1 MSACSALSLACAL
14 NLACGKTLPAP
25 MLPALTLPAVTAL
38 PSPKY
43 APHSSGGP
51 TSCKGFPGRAHRRG
65 SGRRL
70 FAMTAELERE
80 FDVIV
85 IGAGAVGE
93 NVADRAVRGGLTAVL
108 IEAELVGGE
117 CSYWACM
124 PSKALL
130 RPGTALR
137 GAQAVPGAAEAITRT
152 LDAAAV
158 LKHRDHFTSNWQ
170 DDGQVK
176 WVEDTGIELIRGHG
190 WLTGIRKVE
199 VAGLDGNS
207 YALAARHA
215 VVVATGSS
223 PTVPPIDGL
232 ADTDYWTTREA
243 TSARE
248 IPDRLAVLGGGV
260 AGAELAQA
268 FARLG
273 ASVTLVAR
281 RGLLG
286 AFPEE
291 AATLVAAGLRADG
304 VDLHLHT
311 ATTSVRENEDG
322 SLSLELAGG
331 TTVTADRLLVTTG
344 RHPSL
349 EGIGLES
356 VGLAAEEGKELRI
369 STDSTGLVAGGAGND
384 VDPWLYAAGDAAG
397 NVMLTHQ
404 GKYEARATGDAIA
417 ARAKGGLSGG
427 AAPWSRYSRTANDHA
442 IPNVVFTDPEL
453 ANVGRTLRQA
463 EQDGLR
469 ASSVELPIQV
479 AGSSLHAERY
489 EGWAQLVVDED
500 RQVLLGATFAG
511 PDVAELLHAATI
523 AIVGE
528 VPLDRLWHAV
538 PSYPTISEVWLR
550 LLEEYG
556 L

>member
-1 MSACSALSLACAL
+1 
-14 NLACGKTLPAP
+14 
-25 MLPALTLPAVTAL
+25 
-38 PSPKY
+38 
-43 APHSSGGP
+43 
-51 TSCKGFPGRAHRRG
+51 
-65 SGRRL
+65 
-70 FAMTAELERE
+70 MTAQFERE

-93 NVADRAVRGGLTAVL
+93 NVADRVVQGGLTAVL

-130 RPGTALR
+130 RPGTALH
-137 GAQAVPGAAEAITRT
+137 GAQTVPGAEEAVTRT

-158 LKHRDHFTSNWQ
+158 LKRRDHFTSNWQ
-170 DDGQVK
+170 DDSQVK
-176 WVEDTGIELIRGHG
+176 WLEDTGIELIRGHG
-190 WLTGIRKVE
+190 WITDTRKVE

-207 YALAARHA
+207 YELTARHA
-215 VVVATGSS
+215 VVVATGSA
-223 PTVPPIDGL
+223 PTVPPIEGL
-232 ADTDYWTTREA
+232 SDVDYWTTREA

-260 AGAELAQA
+260 AGTELAQA

-281 RGLLG
+281 GGLLG

-291 AATLVAAGLRADG
+291 AASLVAAGLRADG

-311 ATTSVRENEDG
+311 GTKSVRENDDGTLTLELEDG
-322 SLSLELAGG
+322 A
-331 TTVTADRLLVTTG
+331 TVTVDKLLVTTG
-344 RHPSL
+344 RHPAL

-356 VGLAAEEGKELRI
+356 VGLAAAEGKELRLG
-369 STDSTGLVAGGAGND
+369 TDSTGVVSGGNGND
-384 VDPWLYAAGDAAG
+384 ADPWLYAAGDAAG
-397 NVMLTHQ
+397 KVMLTHQ
-404 GKYEARATGDAIA
+404 GKYGARATGDAIA
-417 ARAKGGLSGG
+417 ARAKGELSGG
-427 AAPWSRYSRTANDHA
+427 AAPWSRYARTADDHA
-442 IPNVVFTDPEL
+442 VPNVVFTDPEL
-453 ANVGRTLRQA
+453 ANVGRSVRQA
-463 EQDGLR
+463 EQDGFR
-469 ASSVELPIQV
+469 VSSVELPIQV

-500 RQVLLGATFAG
+500 RKVLLGATFAG

-523 AIVGE
+523 AVVGE

-538 PSYPTISEVWLR
+538 PAYPTISEVWLR